1 MDKIYNHLNQN
12 IKNKNKTK
20 EDLKNSKNIKDN
32 STNQQTKNEKDKI
45 LDNLVEK
52 LCKKVNFYEEE
63 SNLKK
68 ISNTNIFKHLMNRLD
83 HDTLL
88 INDKK
93 EKENFDKNANFNIP
107 SNLEEDLPRFGGSN
121 KKAIDPNRY
130 DSQGKERVK
139 SVTSKTHS
147 VEEFNHEHSL
157 HSNHNKQIK
166 NPVSIQNPNNTM
178 TKNESQNDDSLFKG
192 IQ

>member
-1 MDKIYNHLNQN
+1 MNQK
-12 IKNKNKTK
+12 IKNKNKPK
-20 EDLKNSKNIKDN
+20 EDLRNSKNLKDSVN
-32 STNQQTKNEKDKI
+32 NQQLKVEKDKV
-45 LDNLVEK
+45 LDSLVDK
-52 LCKKVNFYEEE
+52 LCKKINFYEEE

-68 ISNTNIFKHLMNRLD
+68 ISNTNIFKHLMNRMD

-88 INDKK
+88 TNDKK
-93 EKENFDKNANFNIP
+93 EKENFDKNANFQIP

-121 KKAIDPNRY
+121 KKVIDPNRY

-139 SVTSKTHS
+139 SVNSKTHS
-147 VEEFNHEHSL
+147 VDEFHHDHSL
-157 HSNHNKQIK
+157 HSNNNKQGK

-192 IQ
+192 I